1 MKVNKILDCTCG
13 VRRNLNKFILN
24 MRLKHT
30 NYFKSY
36 FVKTLKRQGG
46 GLNLYQPMFLTKKKK
61 KRLTVCA
68 VLCLYLIC
76 LTALV
81 SVFNVLFT
89 FYNKNLLL
97 LLL

>member
-46 GLNLYQPMFLTKKKK
+46 GLNLYQPMFLTKKK
-61 KRLTVCA
+61 RLTVCA